1 MYTERNLVRIAKR
14 ENNQK
19 RKYLVMNRLQ
29 GKHIPVKPHEALA
42 MFQALANQLREQYN
56 EERLLVIGF
65 AETATA
71 IGVAVA
77 AALDADYIQT
87 TREIVPNVEYLYF
100 SEEHSHATEQKLVKN
115 DIDCAVKTINRIL
128 FVEDEVTTGKTIRN
142 IIDVLK
148 KQYPQKIQ
156 FSVAS
161 ILNGMNQEAL
171 DIYNKYG
178 IDLFWLVKTNH
189 FAYTEIAEHFKGD
202 GIYINCKDDNSK
214 ENPEAKSTILEQT
227 KWKDSVSNRN
237 LIEHQIDDKNQP
249 AEQIYWDK
257 MPKITYLKV
266 TKHMDTRRVV
276 SSTEYCEFCESL
288 YQEVFSQINLRD
300 NNNILVLGTEEY
312 MYPALYT
319 ANKLEA
325 QGKEVRFHATTR
337 SPIAVSTEE
346 NYPLQVRY
354 ELASLYDSK
363 RTTYVY
369 NLRKYDIVVI
379 MTDASDGMT
388 AGVGSLVSALKL
400 CGNAHIIFVW

>member
-71 IGVAVA
+71 IGAAVA

-189 FAYTEIAEHFKGD
+189 FAYTEMLSLAFYPNKSVPLVDFCRQSDALSNFYWIHYLSISFVPILYFLLQD
-202 GIYINCKDDNSK
+202 SLLNC
-214 ENPEAKSTILEQT
+214 
-227 KWKDSVSNRN
+227 
-237 LIEHQIDDKNQP
+237 H
-249 AEQIYWDK
+249 
-257 MPKITYLKV
+257 
-266 TKHMDTRRVV
+266 
-276 SSTEYCEFCESL
+276 
-288 YQEVFSQINLRD
+288 
-300 NNNILVLGTEEY
+300 
-312 MYPALYT
+312 
-319 ANKLEA
+319 
-325 QGKEVRFHATTR
+325 
-337 SPIAVSTEE
+337 
-346 NYPLQVRY
+346 
-354 ELASLYDSK
+354 
-363 RTTYVY
+363 
-369 NLRKYDIVVI
+369 
-379 MTDASDGMT
+379 
-388 AGVGSLVSALKL
+388 L
-400 CGNAHIIFVW
+400 CN

>member
-71 IGVAVA
+71 IGAAVA

-189 FAYTEIAEHFKGD
+189 FAYTEIAEQFKGD

-257 MPKITYLKV
+257 MLSLK
-266 TKHMDTRRVV
+266 
-276 SSTEYCEFCESL
+276 FIWL
-288 YQEVFSQINLRD
+288 NLC
-300 NNNILVLGTEEY
+300 I
-312 MYPALYT
+312 
-319 ANKLEA
+319 
-325 QGKEVRFHATTR
+325 
-337 SPIAVSTEE
+337 
-346 NYPLQVRY
+346 
-354 ELASLYDSK
+354 
-363 RTTYVY
+363 
-369 NLRKYDIVVI
+369 RKY
-379 MTDASDGMT
+379 
-388 AGVGSLVSALKL
+388 SAK
-400 CGNAHIIFVW
+400 

>member
-71 IGVAVA
+71 IGAAVA

-156 FSVAS
+156 FS
-161 ILNGMNQEAL
+161 IMG
-171 DIYNKYG
+171 
-178 IDLFWLVKTNH
+178 KT
-189 FAYTEIAEHFKGD
+189 
-202 GIYINCKDDNSK
+202 C
-214 ENPEAKSTILEQT
+214 
-227 KWKDSVSNRN
+227 
-237 LIEHQIDDKNQP
+237 
-249 AEQIYWDK
+249 
-257 MPKITYLKV
+257 
-266 TKHMDTRRVV
+266 
-276 SSTEYCEFCESL
+276 
-288 YQEVFSQINLRD
+288 
-300 NNNILVLGTEEY
+300 
-312 MYPALYT
+312 
-319 ANKLEA
+319 
-325 QGKEVRFHATTR
+325 
-337 SPIAVSTEE
+337 
-346 NYPLQVRY
+346 
-354 ELASLYDSK
+354 
-363 RTTYVY
+363 
-369 NLRKYDIVVI
+369 
-379 MTDASDGMT
+379 
-388 AGVGSLVSALKL
+388 
-400 CGNAHIIFVW
+400 